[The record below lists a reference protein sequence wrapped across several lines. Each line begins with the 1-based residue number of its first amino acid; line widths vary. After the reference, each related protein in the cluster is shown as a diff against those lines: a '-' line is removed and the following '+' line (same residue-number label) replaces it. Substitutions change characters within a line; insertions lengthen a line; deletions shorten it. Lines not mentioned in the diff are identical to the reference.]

1 MAMYV
6 ADRAS
11 RFAFVTFGVVV
22 FCGISSAQVFNGVQI
37 NTDMSG
43 ANIVGD
49 AANEPSF
56 AISMTDP
63 NVLVAGWRQFA
74 TINSSFRKAGYAF
87 SHDGGLTWTNGGI
100 LVDPPGTNNPNQTD
114 PALAADRFG
123 NIFYNSM
130 LFGSADGQT
139 VYKST
144 DGGVSWED
152 GVFIY
157 TRGTDKNWYAID
169 NRASGLGAGNHYAIW
184 QLSGRFAR
192 STDQAQTWD
201 TWSNGASIYA
211 FIETDP
217 QGTVHTAWWGGS
229 GIQYQRSMDA
239 KDPSKTPTFPLHA
252 SIPVGDLP
260 WQLPVNP
267 AGAAGTITIE
277 SPKAGEPNEGVL
289 YLMCSAVR
297 QNDVCDVMFSKSLDN
312 GVTWS
317 TPLRVN
323 DDSNHSDYNWMA
335 VMSLAPGGRL
345 DAVWYDTRDDPGHF
359 LSKLYYTCSY
369 DGGDTW
375 IPDRAIS
382 ETFDSTVGWPVQRKI
397 GDYFQCLSDGGGT
410 NIVYAATFN
419 GEQDVYYL
427 RHHPIELS
435 VSPLI
440 AGKVATAS
448 ALYGR
453 PNSQS
458 YLIYSLDGIGRTNV
472 SQLNVILDIVNPK
485 LATRGKKSDSTGAVS
500 WDVLVPAGAKGLDV
514 WLEVAQMENGSNV
527 VMQRVQ

>member
-1 MAMYV
+1 MLRIYV
-6 ADRAS
+6 DRVS
-11 RFAFVTFGVVV
+11 RALCITIGVGVI
-22 FCGISSAQVFNGVQI
+22 CGMGRAQVFNGVQI

-43 ANIVGD
+43 ANITGD

-63 NVLVAGWRQFA
+63 NILVAGWRQFA
-74 TINSSFRKAGYAF
+74 TINSDFRKGGYAF

-130 LFGSADGQT
+130 LFGSADAQT
-139 VYKST
+139 VYKSV
-144 DGGVSWED
+144 DGGVSWGD
-152 GVFIY
+152 AIFIY
-157 TRGTDKNWYAID
+157 SGVTDKNWYVID

-184 QLSGRFAR
+184 QFGGRFAR
-192 STDQAQTWD
+192 STDDGQNWD
-201 TWSNGASIYA
+201 SWSNGASIYA
-211 FIETDP
+211 YIETDP
-217 QGTVHTAWWGGS
+217 QGGVHTAWWETN
-229 GIQYQRSMDA
+229 GIQYRRSLDA
-239 KDPSKTPTFPLHA
+239 NDPAKTPTFPLHV
-252 SIPVGDLP
+252 SVPMGNLP
-260 WQLPVNP
+260 WRLPVNP
-267 AGAAGTITIE
+267 AGGAGPINIE
-277 SPKAGEPNEGVL
+277 SPLSGEPNEGTL
-289 YLMCSAVR
+289 YMMCSAVVPG
-297 QNDVCDVMFSKSLDN
+297 DVCDVMFSKSLDN

-317 TPLRVN
+317 VPTRVN
-323 DDSNHSDYNWMA
+323 DDSNGSDYNWMA
-335 VMSLAPGGRL
+335 VMSLAPGGRI
-345 DAVWYDTRDDPGHF
+345 DSVWYDTRDDPGHF

-375 IPDRAIS
+375 IPNRAIS
-382 ETFDSTVGWPVQRKI
+382 ETFDSTVGWPVQQKM

-440 AGKVATAS
+440 AGEVATAS

-458 YLIYSLDGIGRTNV
+458 YLIYSLDGIGRTSV

-485 LATRGKKSDSTGAVS
+485 LATQGKMSDSAGAVS
-500 WDVLVPAGAKGLDV
+500 WDVLVPAAAKGFDV
-514 WLEVAQMENGSNV
+514 WLEVAQVENASNV